1 MITTALGATNRFL
14 SICDP
19 SKKGIKSDP
28 NVMNRYIS
36 RVCRWSSVFHV
47 NVIFPQ
53 PSFYS
58 EIRDLFERLY
68 FQNYNKNHLSKNSKA
83 YNSEWTWF
91 SSLRNY
97 IIFILFYKV
106 YVWGELFL
114 WRANMREVPSF
125 NIMTSNWELTGIN

>member
-58 EIRDLFERLY
+58 EIRDLFERPTFKTIIKIIYPKTQMHTILNEPGFLLY
-68 FQNYNKNHLSKNSKA
+68 V
-83 YNSEWTWF
+83 T
-91 SSLRNY
+91 
-97 IIFILFYKV
+97 ILF
-106 YVWGELFL
+106 LFDFL
-114 WRANMREVPSF
+114 KYMLEANYFYDEQIWEKSQAL
-125 NIMTSNWELTGIN
+125 ISWLLIENWQV

>member
-58 EIRDLFERLY
+58 EIRAIIKIIYPKTQKHTILDEPGFLLY
-68 FQNYNKNHLSKNSKA
+68 V
-83 YNSEWTWF
+83 T
-91 SSLRNY
+91 
-97 IIFILFYKV
+97 ILF
-106 YVWGELFL
+106 LFYFIKYMFE
-114 WRANMREVPSF
+114 ANYFYDEQICEKSQAL
-125 NIMTSNWELTGIN
+125 IS